1 MCASIIEYNKLIT
14 QNRENW
20 QKAFHIL
27 DLISAVRLQR
37 TIVSSMAFLFK
48 GSKRFDLLWAMAML
62 RSVRLGKLS
71 WIFTNVW
78 RWHVVLG
85 FVLSGTSWERWF
97 LVSDGM
103 NQSYLALVWILNL
116 FWCLIPSGKLTW
128 QWKMDQ
134 LKMYSLLKMVIFHC
148 HFSLLEGT
156 PTRFYRWMI
165 SQTES
170 LQRVFPRFTDSHHSK
185 GGKSYLYV

>member
-1 MCASIIEYNKLIT
+1 MTNIRSIWNSFGHVVRRANADLRPMCASIIEYNKLIT

-37 TIVSSMAFLFK
+37 TIVSSVAFLFK
-48 GSKRFDLLWAMAML
+48 GSKRLDLLWAML

-85 FVLSGTSWERWF
+85 FVLSN
-97 LVSDGM
+97 GM

-116 FWCLIPSGKLTW
+116 FWCLIR
-128 QWKMDQ
+128 Q
-134 LKMYSLLKMVIFHC
+134 LDSTDEWSLK
-148 HFSLLEGT
+148 
-156 PTRFYRWMI
+156 R
-165 SQTES
+165 S
-170 LQRVFPRFTDSHHSK
+170 LQRVKR
-185 GGKSYLYV
+185 

>member
-1 MCASIIEYNKLIT
+1 MHHESWLSSYIIHCYHGCKWLTSAAFGIHLVMLCDVPMLIFGQCVQASSSYNKLIT

-37 TIVSSMAFLFK
+37 TIVSSVAFLFK
-48 GSKRFDLLWAMAML
+48 GSKRLDLLWAML

-97 LVSDGM
+97 LVSNGM

-116 FWCLIPSGKLTW
+116 FWCLIR
-128 QWKMDQ
+128 Q
-134 LKMYSLLKMVIFHC
+134 LDSTDEWSLK
-148 HFSLLEGT
+148 
-156 PTRFYRWMI
+156 R
-165 SQTES
+165 S
-170 LQRVFPRFTDSHHSK
+170 LQRVKR
-185 GGKSYLYV
+185 